1 MPTVFFISREIP
13 MPRMNI
19 FNTLEQEAFEF
30 PPLFN
35 NAERLT
41 FFFAPMMF
49 SDSMESM

>member
-1 MPTVFFISREIP
+1 